1 MMDSLRQISVKNVQS
16 IANDGNE
23 EKRAWIEHFRPHGF
37 RHDTKEISR
46 VSLPYGISY
55 VLEVFLMPFVSQ
67 IFISRLGQ
75 DEFNACLLGQVCYGL
90 SAYSIN
96 YGLSFGCDTLLSQ
109 CYSGNRRK
117 MGLTIQRAA
126 MIGGFS
132 NLVSSILF
140 LNSIYLIQYMNIS
153 EQVYRLTQQYI
164 TIGIFIIPFDGL
176 LVVIQKYIINLG
188 STWSILIINII
199 GNMFNLLFHYV
210 FLYVFKFGIR
220 SAPVSLALSYMSMI
234 IMAFGYLK
242 ITKLYADSWQP
253 ITRNCLKEWLPY
265 LKLAIPGVLILV
277 REVICFE
284 GSVFLSS
291 SFGKDSL
298 SAQGVSYYVYIINYL
313 MAQAFS
319 LGGNILIGQYLGSN
333 EPQKAY
339 NAKKAM
345 YLGGCIVLFIIT
357 AILYSIFYWI
367 PNLYNLDK
375 TSAAS
380 LSRHLLLFAIAFCAF
395 NFVQVTQCGV
405 MKAIGKQYII
415 GVLVLINYIILTVP
429 LAGLLVF
436 YFKMKMYGYWIAIII
451 GIILEIIIV
460 EIYIA
465 RINWQT
471 QAQITQVRVNFNTEE
486 PSKSPVDNETNEVNM
501 LNAETDEGVT
511 TDSIQPTQTLF
522 DVIKFKLIIFMFLLS
537 LLIVSIVFTVK
548 H

>member
-319 LGGNILIGQYLGSN
+319 LG
-333 EPQKAY
+333 
-339 NAKKAM
+339 
-345 YLGGCIVLFIIT
+345 
-357 AILYSIFYWI
+357 
-367 PNLYNLDK
+367 
-375 TSAAS
+375 AAS